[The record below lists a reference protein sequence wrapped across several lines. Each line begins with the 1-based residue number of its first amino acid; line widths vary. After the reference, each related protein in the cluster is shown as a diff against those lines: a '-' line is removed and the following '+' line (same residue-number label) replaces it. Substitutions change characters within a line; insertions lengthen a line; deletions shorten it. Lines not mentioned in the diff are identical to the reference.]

1 MKRLIFFV
9 GVYDTLDL
17 FTYELKHEFD
27 ALGYESMI
35 FDVRDMAQ
43 GLKALSEFASKPVK
57 AVITFNN
64 LGFNME
70 LHAGRNLWEELH
82 IPCINILMDHPF
94 CYRNALDNAPVNS
107 VVLCTDRN
115 HMRYLQRFYPRI
127 PITGY
132 LPHAGKELPGE
143 RTPIAGRSIDVLYA
157 GNLSKTFANNIMPD
171 LSKYTSFNAG
181 KVCRRAYE
189 DLVAHP
195 FKTTEQSLEEALLAE
210 GLKLSDDELKNIIA
224 DLHFVDLYAVSY
236 YREKTVRSLAEYG
249 LNVRIYGAGW
259 EKCSWI
265 QLPNVDYRGKI
276 PAEEVVEKMRDAK
289 IVLSTMTWFKD
300 GTHDRVFNGMLQGAV
315 AMTDTSG
322 YMKEEFCGVCDG
334 DSSRDDS
341 RELVFFELEEL
352 EKLPIS
358 AEEVLINPG
367 LAQKIAD
374 RGYAKAEKSHT
385 WKARA
390 LELEYDLLKHL

>member
-17 FTYELKHEFD
+17 FTYELKREFD

-43 GLKALSEFASKPVK
+43 GLKELSVFAAKPVK

-94 CYRNALDNAPVNS
+94 CYRNALDNAPINS
-107 VVLCTDRN
+107 VALCTDRN
-115 HMRYLQRFYPRI
+115 HMRYLQRFYPQI

-143 RTPIAGRSIDVLYA
+143 RAPVAGRSIDVLYA
-157 GNLSKTFANNIMPD
+157 GNLSRSFANNIMPD
-171 LSKYTSFNAG
+171 LSKYTSFDAE
-181 KVCRRAYE
+181 KLCRRAYE

-195 FKTTEQSLEEALLAE
+195 FKTTEQALEEALLAE
-210 GLKLSDDELKNIIA
+210 GLKLPDSELKNIIA

-236 YREKTVRSLAEYG
+236 YREKTVQSLAEHG
-249 LNVRIYGAGW
+249 LKVRIYGAGW
-259 EKCSWI
+259 EKCPWI
-265 QLPNVDYRGKI
+265 QLPNVNFCGKI
-276 PAEEVVEKMRDAK
+276 PAEEVVAKMRDAK

-322 YMKEEFCGVCDG
+322 YMKEEFCGVRG
-334 DSSRDDS
+334 GEDSREDN

-352 EKLPIS
+352 EKLPML
-358 AEEVLINPG
+358 AEEVLSNLG
-367 LAQKIAD
+367 LAQQIAD
-374 RGYAKAEKSHT
+374 RGYAKAKQFHT

-390 LELEYDLLKHL
+390 LELEHDLLEHL

>member
-27 ALGYESMI
+27 ILGYESMI

-43 GLKALSEFASKPVK
+43 GLQELSVFASKPVK

-70 LHAGRNLWEELH
+70 FRAGRNLWEELN

-94 CYRNALDNAPVNS
+94 CYRNALDNAPANS
-107 VVLCTDRN
+107 IVLCTDRN
-115 HMRYLQRFYPRI
+115 HMRYLQRFYPQI

-143 RTPIAGRSIDVLYA
+143 KTPIAGRNIDVLYA
-157 GNLSKTFANNIMPD
+157 GNLSKSFVNNIMPD
-171 LSKYTSFNAG
+171 LSKYTSFDAG
-181 KVCRRAYE
+181 VLCRLAYE
-189 DLVAHP
+189 DVVAHP
-195 FKTTEQSLEEALLAE
+195 FKTTEQALEEALLAE
-210 GLKLSDDELKNIIA
+210 GIKLPDSELKNIIA

-236 YREKTVRSLAEYG
+236 YREKTVQSLAEHG

-259 EKCSWI
+259 ESCPWI
-265 QLPNVDYRGKI
+265 QLPNVNFCGKI
-276 PAEEVVEKMRDAK
+276 PAEEVVAKMQDAK

-322 YMKEEFCGVCDG
+322 YMKEEFCGTRCGEGSQG
-334 DSSRDDS
+334 DN

-352 EKLPIS
+352 ERLPQL
-358 AEEVLINPG
+358 AKEVLDNPG
-367 LAQKIAD
+367 LAQQIAD
-374 RGYAKAEKSHT
+374 RGYAKARQYHT
-385 WKARA
+385 WKVRA
-390 LELEYDLLKHL
+390 LELEHDLLEQL